1 MLWHYRGKNFCL
13 KYLLIFCFGM
23 FSIGLYF
30 FDQIFILSNQTSRNV
45 FQNHMHNVFKQFWK
59 CFSKSHAHAQI
70 FAHLKMQNHFAMIL
84 HFQNHMHT
92 DRNWIFCPSYMAIYF
107 RKVLLLVQS
116 EQGNSS
122 KQLIWPITTTRIL
135 NILRTSH
142 RQATE

>member
-59 CFSKSHAHAQI
+59 HCFQNVFENIWKCFSKSHAHAQI
-70 FAHLKMQNHFAMIL
+70 LHIWKCKIIL
-84 HFQNHMHT
+84 QWFC
-92 DRNWIFCPSYMAIYF
+92 IFKITCTQTETEYSVPPTWQFILEKFSYWSN
-107 RKVLLLVQS
+107 QS
-116 EQGNSS
+116 KEIAANNLSDLS
-122 KQLIWPITTTRIL
+122 LQL
-135 NILRTSH
+135 
-142 RQATE
+142 EY